1 MQVNSST
8 AAATAPQKITTK
20 LHKKVTVF
28 RSSISLL
35 KLDNIQRGANKVFKC
50 VLLSHDNT
58 YTQTF
63 SYISTM
69 CRSFLFTNSTS
80 TFSSR
85 KIPFNSLTLSWK
97 MLEKNHT
104 FEIEITN
111 RQHFRSPTK
120 RWQSQR
126 FELISKY
133 GSKTV
138 GCFLIDKWAWVPWI
152 HNAKNMRKLDLGNE
166 RRHTECTQLIHQS
179 ISFRSA
185 VTFLAKTSH
194 VPMILYR
201 HSLDKHLQFDLR
213 YWSVVANIS
222 SVKSLQSARERRRF
236 TVTFSDVAKG
246 ILG

>member
-50 VLLSHDNT
+50 VSLSHNNT

-69 CRSFLFTNSTS
+69 CRGFLFTNSSS

-97 MLEKNHT
+97 MLEKIH
-104 FEIEITN
+104 TN

-138 GCFLIDKWAWVPWI
+138 GCFLIDKWDVQGHGRLEFTMPKICVNWI
-152 HNAKNMRKLDLGNE
+152 
-166 RRHTECTQLIHQS
+166 
-179 ISFRSA
+179 
-185 VTFLAKTSH
+185 
-194 VPMILYR
+194 
-201 HSLDKHLQFDLR
+201 
-213 YWSVVANIS
+213 
-222 SVKSLQSARERRRF
+222 
-236 TVTFSDVAKG
+236 
-246 ILG
+246 